1 MALRDPVIASAAV
14 RVRVTSLTRRY
25 GSVTALDDVT
35 LAVPPGRTALLG
47 PNGSGKST
55 LLKILLGLTR
65 ATSGQIEVLG
75 IDPARDP
82 LAVRARVGYM
92 PEDDAHLPGMT
103 AVELCAY
110 GAELAG
116 LPPRE
121 AIERAHAA
129 LFYVGLDDKR
139 YLPVEGYSTGLK
151 QRAKLA
157 AAIVHDP
164 DLLFLDEPTNGL
176 DPASREEML
185 SLVADLKTRRGC
197 DVVLSTHLLHD
208 VERVCD
214 HVIVLASGK
223 LMADAPLKQLL
234 GENDGRYTVRIKGDP
249 DAFERALR
257 AHGCT
262 PEKALDASRST
273 WLVAPP
279 VGARDLDA
287 VWQSAADAGVQV
299 RQLSSRTASLDEAF
313 VRMLT

>member
-1 MALRDPVIASAAV
+1 MIASAAV
-14 RVRVTSLTRRY
+14 QVRVTSLSRKFE
-25 GSVTALDDVT
+25 GVTALDDIT
-35 LAVPPGRTALLG
+35 LAIPPGRTALLG
-47 PNGSGKST
+47 PNGAGKST

-65 ATSGQIEVLG
+65 STSGSVEVLG
-75 IDPARDP
+75 LDPSRDP

-103 AVELCAY
+103 AVELCSY

-121 AIERAHAA
+121 ALERAHAA

-185 SLVADLKTRRGC
+185 GLVADLKTRRGC

-214 HVIVLASGK
+214 HVIVLANGK
-223 LMADAPLKQLL
+223 LMADAPLKDLL
-234 GENDGRYTVRIKGDP
+234 GESDGRYTVRIKGDP
-249 DAFERALR
+249 AAFEKALR
-257 AHGCT
+257 ANGCT
-262 PEKALDASRST
+262 PEKAIDASRTT
-273 WLVAPP
+273 WLVLPP
-279 VGARDLDA
+279 VGATDLDA
-287 VWQSAADAGVQV
+287 VWKSAADANVQV
-299 RQLSSRTASLDEAF
+299 RHLSSRTHSLDEAF

>member
-1 MALRDPVIASAAV
+1 MRARLVLASAAV
-14 RVRVTSLTRRY
+14 QVRVTSLSRKFE
-25 GSVTALDDVT
+25 GVTALDDVT
-35 LAVPPGRTALLG
+35 LAIPPGRTALLG
-47 PNGSGKST
+47 PNGAGKST

-65 ATSGQIEVLG
+65 ATSGQVEVLG
-75 IDPARDP
+75 IDPSRNP

-103 AVELCAY
+103 AVELCSY

-116 LPPRE
+116 LPPSE
-121 AIERAHAA
+121 ALERAHAA

-157 AAIVHDP
+157 AAIAHDP

-185 SLVADLKTRRGC
+185 ALVADLKTRRGC

-214 HVIVLASGK
+214 HVIVLGGGK
-223 LMADAPLKQLL
+223 LVADAPLRELL
-234 GENDGRYTVRIKGDP
+234 GESDGRYTVRIKGDP
-249 DAFERALR
+249 DAFKRALE
-257 AHGCT
+257 ANGCT
-262 PEKALDASRST
+262 PEKSLDASRST

-279 VGARDLDA
+279 VGAHDLDA
-287 VWQSAADAGVQV
+287 VWKSAADAGVQV
-299 RQLSSRTASLDEAF
+299 RRLSSRTHSLDEAF

>member
-1 MALRDPVIASAAV
+1 MIASAAV
-14 RVRVTSLTRRY
+14 QVRVTSLSRKFE
-25 GSVTALDDVT
+25 GVTALDDIT
-35 LAVPPGRTALLG
+35 LAIPPGRTALLG
-47 PNGSGKST
+47 PNGAGKST

-65 ATSGQIEVLG
+65 STSGSVEVLG
-75 IDPARDP
+75 LDPSRDP

-103 AVELCAY
+103 AVELCSY

-121 AIERAHAA
+121 ALERAHAA

-185 SLVADLKTRRGC
+185 GLVADLKTRRGC

-214 HVIVLASGK
+214 HVIVLANGR
-223 LMADAPLKQLL
+223 LMADAPLKDLL
-234 GENDGRYTVRIKGDP
+234 GESDGRYTVRIKGDP
-249 DAFERALR
+249 EAFERALR
-257 AHGCT
+257 ANGCT
-262 PEKALDASRST
+262 PEKAIDASRTT
-273 WLVAPP
+273 WLVVPP
-279 VGARDLDA
+279 VGATDLDA
-287 VWQSAADAGVQV
+287 VWKSAADANVQV
-299 RQLSSRTASLDEAF
+299 RQLSSRTHSLDEAF

>member
-1 MALRDPVIASAAV
+1 MQ
-14 RVRVTSLTRRY
+14 VRVTSLTRSY
-25 GSVTALDDVT
+25 QGVTALDDVT
-35 LAVPPGRTALLG
+35 LAIPPGRTALLG
-47 PNGSGKST
+47 PNGAGKST
-55 LLKILLGLTR
+55 LLKILLGLTKPTR
-65 ATSGQIEVLG
+65 GSVEVLG
-75 IDPARDP
+75 RDP
-82 LAVRARVGYM
+82 GRDPVAVRARVGYM
-92 PEDDAHLPGMT
+92 PEDDAHLPGMS

-110 GAELAG
+110 GAELSG

-129 LFYVGLDDKR
+129 LFYVGIDDKR

-185 SLVADLKTRRGC
+185 GLVADLKQRRGC

-214 HVIVLASGK
+214 HVIVLAGGR
-223 LMADAPLKQLL
+223 LMADAPLRDLL
-234 GENDGRYTVRIKGDP
+234 GGHDGRYTVRIKGDP
-249 DAFERALR
+249 DAFERSLR

-262 PEKALDASRST
+262 PEKALDASRAT
-273 WLVAPP
+273 WLVVPP
-279 VGARDLDA
+279 LGAGDVDA
-287 VWQSAADAGVQV
+287 VWRSAADAGVQI
-299 RQLSSRTASLDEAF
+299 RQLSPRTASLDEAF

>member
-1 MALRDPVIASAAV
+1 MQV
-14 RVRVTSLTRRY
+14 RITALTRKY
-25 GSVTALDDVT
+25 EGVTALEDVT
-35 LAVPPGRTALLG
+35 LAIPPGRTALLG
-47 PNGSGKST
+47 PNGAGKST

-65 ATSGQIEVLG
+65 PTSGTVEVLG
-75 IDPARDP
+75 RDPTRDP
-82 LAVRARVGYM
+82 LGVRARVGYM
-92 PEDDAHLPGMT
+92 PEDDAHLPAMT

-116 LPPRE
+116 LPPNE

-129 LFYVGLDDKR
+129 LFYVGVDDKR

-176 DPASREEML
+176 DPAAREEML
-185 SLVADLKTRRGC
+185 ALVADLKARRGC

-214 HVIVLASGK
+214 HVIVLGGGK
-223 LMADAPLKQLL
+223 VMADAPLRELL
-234 GENDGRYTVRIKGDP
+234 GASDGRYTVRIKGDP

-273 WLVAPP
+273 WLVVPPIGAP
-279 VGARDLDA
+279 DLDA
-287 VWQSAADAGVQV
+287 VWQSAVDAGVQV
-299 RQLSSRTASLDEAF
+299 RHLAPRTASLDEAF
-313 VRMLT
+313 VRVLR

>member
-1 MALRDPVIASAAV
+1 VQV
-14 RVRVTSLTRRY
+14 RITALTRKY
-25 GSVTALDDVT
+25 EGVTALEDVT
-35 LAVPPGRTALLG
+35 LAIPPGRTALLG
-47 PNGSGKST
+47 PNGAGKST

-65 ATSGQIEVLG
+65 PTSGTVEVLG
-75 IDPARDP
+75 RDPTRDP
-82 LAVRARVGYM
+82 LGVRARVGYM
-92 PEDDAHLPGMT
+92 PEDDAHLPAMT

-116 LPPRE
+116 LPPNE

-129 LFYVGLDDKR
+129 LFYVGVDDKR

-176 DPASREEML
+176 DPAAREEML
-185 SLVADLKTRRGC
+185 ALVADLKARRGC

-214 HVIVLASGK
+214 HVIVLGGGK
-223 LMADAPLKQLL
+223 VMADAPLRELL
-234 GENDGRYTVRIKGDP
+234 GASDGRYTVRIKGDP

-273 WLVAPP
+273 WLVVPPIGAP
-279 VGARDLDA
+279 DLDA
-287 VWQSAADAGVQV
+287 VWQSAVDAGVQV
-299 RQLSSRTASLDEAF
+299 RHLAPRTASLDEAF
-313 VRMLT
+313 VRVLR

>member
-1 MALRDPVIASAAV
+1 MQV
-14 RVRVTSLTRRY
+14 RVNALTRRY
-25 GSVTALDDVT
+25 DGVTALDDVT
-35 LAVPPGRTALLG
+35 LAIAPGRTALLG
-47 PNGSGKST
+47 PNGAGKST

-65 ATSGQIEVLG
+65 PTSGSVEVLG
-75 IDPARDP
+75 LDPGRDP
-82 LAVRARVGYM
+82 LGVRSRVGYM
-92 PEDDAHLPGMT
+92 PEDDAHLPGMS

-185 SLVADLKTRRGC
+185 VLIADIKSRRGC

-214 HVIVLASGK
+214 HVLVLGGGR
-223 LMADAPLKQLL
+223 LMADAPLKELM
-234 GENDGRYTVRIKGDP
+234 GDGDGRYTVRIKGDP
-249 DAFERALR
+249 DAFVARLKAN
-257 AHGCT
+257 GCVV
-262 PEKALDASRST
+262 EKALDAARST
-273 WLVAPP
+273 WLVVPSLGSGQELDPVLRSAVESGAQIRHLAP
-279 VGARDLDA
+279 RK
-287 VWQSAADAGVQV
+287 
-299 RQLSSRTASLDEAF
+299 ASLDEAF
-313 VRMLT
+313 VRVLS

>member
-1 MALRDPVIASAAV
+1 VIASAAV
-14 RVRVTSLTRRY
+14 QVRVTSLSRTY
-25 GSVTALDDVT
+25 EGVTALDDIT
-35 LAVPPGRTALLG
+35 LAIPPGRTALLG
-47 PNGSGKST
+47 PNGAGKST

-65 ATSGQIEVLG
+65 ATRGTVEVLG
-75 IDPARDP
+75 LDPARDP

-103 AVELCAY
+103 AVELCSY

-121 AIERAHAA
+121 ALERAHAA

-185 SLVADLKTRRGC
+185 ALVADLKTRRGC

-214 HVIVLASGK
+214 HVIVLANGR
-223 LMADAPLKQLL
+223 LMADAPLKDLL
-234 GENDGRYTVRIKGDP
+234 GESDGRYTVRIKGDP
-249 DAFERALR
+249 EAFEKALR
-257 AHGCT
+257 ANGCT

-273 WLVAPP
+273 WLVVPP
-279 VGARDLDA
+279 VGAADLDA
-287 VWQSAADAGVQV
+287 VWKSAADANVQV
-299 RQLSSRTASLDEAF
+299 RQLSSRTHSLDEAF

>member
-1 MALRDPVIASAAV
+1 MQ
-14 RVRVTSLTRRY
+14 VRVTSLTRKY
-25 GSVTALDDVT
+25 EGVTALDDVT
-35 LAVPPGRTALLG
+35 LAIPPGRTALLG
-47 PNGSGKST
+47 PNGAGKST

-65 ATSGQIEVLG
+65 ATSGQVEVLG
-75 IDPARDP
+75 INPARDP
-82 LAVRARVGYM
+82 LGVRSRVGYM
-92 PEDDAHLPGMT
+92 PEDDAHLPDVT

-185 SLVADLKTRRGC
+185 ALIADIKNRRGC
-197 DVVLSTHLLHD
+197 DVVLSTHILAD

-214 HVIVLASGK
+214 HVIVLAGGK
-223 LMADAPLKQLL
+223 LMTDSPLKSLL
-234 GENDGRYTVRIKGDP
+234 GGSDGHYVVRIKGDSE
-249 DAFERALR
+249 AFEKALK
-257 AHGCT
+257 ANHCT
-262 PEKALDASRST
+262 PEKALDASRTT
-273 WLVAPP
+273 WLVVPP
-279 VGARDLDA
+279 VGGDLDA
-287 VWQSAADAGVQV
+287 VWKSAVDAGVQV
-299 RQLSSRTASLDEAF
+299 RHLAPRKATLDEAF
-313 VRMLT
+313 LRILT